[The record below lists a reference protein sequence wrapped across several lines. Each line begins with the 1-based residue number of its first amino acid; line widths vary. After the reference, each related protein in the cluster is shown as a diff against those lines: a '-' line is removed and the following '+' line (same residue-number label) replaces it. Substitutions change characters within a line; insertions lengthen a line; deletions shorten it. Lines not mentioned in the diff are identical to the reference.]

1 MAVEN
6 VLVQHIEKTSGVV
19 GGKARIAGTRIRVM
33 DIVLWYEK
41 HGKTADEIVDMFSH
55 ITLADVHAAMVYYYD
70 HREEIEHDFK
80 WEAEIASEMKAKYP
94 SLLKEK
100 LRG

>member
-1 MAVEN
+1 MSVEN
-6 VLVQHIEKTSGVV
+6 VITQHIAKTPDVV

-33 DIVLWYEK
+33 DIVVWHEY
-41 HGKTADEIVDMFSH
+41 HGKSADEIVDMFSN
-55 ITLADVHAAMVYYYD
+55 ITLADVHAAMAYYYD
-70 HREEIEHDFK
+70 HREEIELAFKQEADFV
-80 WEAEIASEMKAKYP
+80 AQTKAQYP